1 MDINCWIFLAA
12 GILVVAW
19 TATAGRY
26 LQQNKPVPGWLA
38 PNWIFGDPT
47 CDPTTAPLTM
57 PARCAIWFGAFVG
70 AFFAFLVFGL
80 AFKPTL
86 DLEKLEDL
94 IPIAFAGGIAA
105 LCGWWGYRGAN
116 AATRYVMV
124 RRATPFEVFIAG
136 AAGAVVSVWF
146 HSGAGSGS
154 SSSSSSSSSD
164 SDRSSGGGSFGGGGA
179 SGSW

>member
-1 MDINCWIFLAA
+1 MDLNCWIFLAA
-12 GILVVAW
+12 GVLFLVW
-19 TATAGRY
+19 SSIAGRY
-26 LQQNKPVPGWLA
+26 LQQKKAVPGWLA

-47 CDPTTAPLTM
+47 CDPTTAPLTT
-57 PARCAIWFGAFVG
+57 PARCAIWFGAVVG
-70 AFFAFLVFGL
+70 AVFALLIFGIAFKVDFHKAEDLVPL
-80 AFKPTL
+80 AFGV
-86 DLEKLEDL
+86 
-94 IPIAFAGGIAA
+94 AIAA
-105 LCGWWGYRGAN
+105 LCGWWGYHGAS

-164 SDRSSGGGSFGGGGA
+164 DDRSSGGGSFGGGGA

>member
-1 MDINCWIFLAA
+1 MDLNCWIFLAA
-12 GILVVAW
+12 GVLFVVWA
-19 TATAGRY
+19 AIAGRY
-26 LQQNKPVPGWLA
+26 LQQNKAVPGWLA

-47 CDPTTAPLTM
+47 CDPTTAPLTT
-57 PARCAIWFGAFVG
+57 PAHCAIWFGALVG
-70 AFFAFLVFGL
+70 AVGSVLVFRL

-86 DLEKLEDL
+86 DIESLEDL
-94 IPIAFAGGIAA
+94 VPVAFAGGIAA
-105 LCGWWGYRGAN
+105 LFGWWGYRGAN

-124 RRATPFEVFIAG
+124 RRANPFEVFIAG

-146 HSGAGSGS
+146 HSGVGSGGGS
-154 SSSSSSSSSD
+154 SSSSSKSD